1 MADVKLSFPVS
12 GVDLTGL
19 EKTHHLVRFTPD
31 VDLSAAF
38 SLVLPKTWQME
49 DDLGPQP
56 NGLGQMM
63 RIGLFLEKQMGAD
76 MTIVQVYLTRLPFEV
91 ALRDWMEY
99 LAGVFQTQL
108 VTLQEYEFAIGS
120 VVDAGGLYGPP
131 SNQHVVRIVVHADGG
146 RMFAVCAM
154 VRADRYPATLRDIA
168 IATNSFKLLH
178 PAGPNKLETLL
189 KYTGG
194 EPRFEVAYPASW
206 VSKEVPKPLPGKSGI
221 DVVLSSEER
230 MLGYLRIKA
239 ISVVDGRAP
248 SSDSLQQTAIEELQV
263 AGVTPTTKWAPDTD
277 PSINRVKGLSSILV
291 ASARFMGKPSELRF
305 GTLRRGALIF
315 ALTLLSIPKATD
327 AILWMRSKRAY
338 EIGLATVQPAS

>member
-1 MADVKLSFPVS
+1 MTYRCRSRSECWRRGFARLQYRIQMRRNRAAYSEICARGLLTMADVKLSFPVS

-120 VVDAGGLYGPP
+120 VVDAGG
-131 SNQHVVRIVVHADGG
+131 
-146 RMFAVCAM
+146 
-154 VRADRYPATLRDIA
+154 
-168 IATNSFKLLH
+168 
-178 PAGPNKLETLL
+178 
-189 KYTGG
+189 
-194 EPRFEVAYPASW
+194 
-206 VSKEVPKPLPGKSGI
+206 
-221 DVVLSSEER
+221 
-230 MLGYLRIKA
+230 
-239 ISVVDGRAP
+239 
-248 SSDSLQQTAIEELQV
+248 
-263 AGVTPTTKWAPDTD
+263 
-277 PSINRVKGLSSILV
+277 
-291 ASARFMGKPSELRF
+291 
-305 GTLRRGALIF
+305 
-315 ALTLLSIPKATD
+315 
-327 AILWMRSKRAY
+327 
-338 EIGLATVQPAS
+338 